1 MSAVTFWLSV
11 ILIFMIPWENAITFE
26 GFGTI
31 GRAVGFLVLFFWIV
45 TVAGRGQFRKLKFF
59 HLAVFIFVLWNIL
72 SIMWTLDVDRTT
84 NRIFTYIQI
93 FGFVLILWD
102 LYKTRAALTV
112 GLQAYI
118 LGAYVSI
125 VAVVINFMTDTH
137 SHVQSRY
144 TGTGFN
150 ENAVAFLL
158 ALGIPLAWHL
168 ATSDKN
174 NTKKYIRAI
183 LSVLNFA
190 YIPSA
195 IFAILLTASRGGFIC
210 IFPGLLFI
218 FGSITKLKL
227 HQCFAIFAALGALL
241 LFTPS
246 IPESSLTRLS
256 TIGDS
261 FLQGDLGGRGSFW
274 QESLIVFLEHPI
286 LGVGSY
292 AYKTISPSGNIPH
305 NTFISVLVEGGV
317 IGFSIFMTILAFTI
331 YYALKQSKWY
341 SRLWLTILLIW
352 FLDVNTFAWEYR
364 KATWLFF
371 SLIII
376 SANLSQTADEE
387 ESKISLTPI
396 Q

>member
-1 MSAVTFWLSV
+1 
-11 ILIFMIPWENAITFE
+11 MIPWENAISFE

-31 GRAVGFLVLFFWIV
+31 GKAVGMVVAIFWIL
-45 TVAGRGQFRKLKFF
+45 TVAARGQFRKLKFF
-59 HLAVFIFVLWNIL
+59 HFAVFIFILWNVL
-72 SIMWTLDVDRTT
+72 SILWTVDFDLTLK
-84 NRIFTYIQI
+84 RIATYFQI
-93 FGFVLILWD
+93 FVFVLILWD
-102 LYKTRAALTV
+102 LYTTPVALRA
-112 GLQAYI
+112 GLQAYV

-125 VAVVINFMTDTH
+125 GSVIINFLTDTH
-137 SHVQSRY
+137 GHVQSRF
-144 TGTGFN
+144 TGTGLN

-168 ATSDKN
+168 VTSDENSTRKP
-174 NTKKYIRAI
+174 IRV
-183 LSVLNFA
+183 LLNVLNYV

-218 FGSITKLKL
+218 FGSLIRLKL
-227 HQCFAIFAALGALL
+227 YQRFAIFAALGALL
-241 LFTPS
+241 LFTTS

-274 QESLIVFLEHPI
+274 KESLTVFLEHPL

-305 NTFISVLVEGGV
+305 NTFISVLVEGGI
-317 IGFSIFMTILAFTI
+317 IGFSIFMTIFALTI
-331 YYALKQSKWY
+331 YYALKQSKWD

-371 SLIII
+371 SFIVI
-376 SANLSQTADEE
+376 SAHLSKTTDEE
-387 ESKISLTPI
+387 ESKINLTPI